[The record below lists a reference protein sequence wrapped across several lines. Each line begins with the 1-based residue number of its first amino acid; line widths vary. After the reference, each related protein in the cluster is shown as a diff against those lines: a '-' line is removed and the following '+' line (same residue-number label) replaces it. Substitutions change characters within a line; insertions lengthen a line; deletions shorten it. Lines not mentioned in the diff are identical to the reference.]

1 MKKRKQWLMLVCIAL
16 AVCLVS
22 GGMLYIRQKNN
33 NKKWSLIYIPKT
45 EDGTNDFW
53 TSLISGT
60 KNGGAGMRCRTGSAG
75 TGERTGCGGTE

>member
-33 NKKWSLIYIPKT
+33 NKFTYRKQRMEPM
-45 EDGTNDFW
+45 
-53 TSLISGT
+53 TSGPP
-60 KNGGAGMRCRTGSAG
+60 
-75 TGERTGCGGTE
+75 

>member
-33 NKKWSLIYIPKT
+33 NKKWSLIYRKQRMEPM
-45 EDGTNDFW
+45 
-53 TSLISGT
+53 TSGPP
-60 KNGGAGMRCRTGSAG
+60 
-75 TGERTGCGGTE
+75 

>member
-33 NKKWSLIYIPKT
+33 NKKVVINLHT
-45 EDGTNDFW
+45 ENRGWNQ
-53 TSLISGT
+53 
-60 KNGGAGMRCRTGSAG
+60 
-75 TGERTGCGGTE
+75 

>member
-45 EDGTNDFW
+45 EDAEVPAQEEE
-53 TSLISGT
+53 L
-60 KNGGAGMRCRTGSAG
+60 
-75 TGERTGCGGTE
+75 CGYPLAPEEVE

>member
-22 GGMLYIRQKNN
+22 GGMLYFRQNIN
-33 NKKWSLIYIPKT
+33 NKKWSLIYIRYT

-53 TSLISGT
+53 TSLISG
-60 KNGGAGMRCRTGSAG
+60 A
-75 TGERTGCGGTE
+75 

>member
-33 NKKWSLIYIPKT
+33 NK
-45 EDGTNDFW
+45 
-53 TSLISGT
+53 
-60 KNGGAGMRCRTGSAG
+60 MRCRTGSAG

>member
-33 NKKWSLIYIPKT
+33 NKKTIFFKPYRIYHNLHT
-45 EDGTNDFW
+45 ENRGWNQ
-53 TSLISGT
+53 
-60 KNGGAGMRCRTGSAG
+60 
-75 TGERTGCGGTE
+75 